1 VNGATV
7 VLRWVAPTVSRVTSY
22 VIEAG
27 SQSGMI
33 DQANGDIGNYTAYT
47 ASPVPPGIYYVR
59 IRAIVNGVAA
69 PASNEIIVNVG
80 GQPQPGPLP
89 CGCGGAVPPP
99 TGLSF
104 TVRGSD
110 VTLNWGNAGGSPA
123 SYVIEAGSFMG
134 AANLANIDTL
144 STANSFFAPGVGNG
158 TYFVR
163 VRAKNACGVSGASN
177 EIVVTVGR

>member
-1 VNGATV
+1 VG
-7 VLRWVAPTVSRVTSY
+7 PTVSKATSY

-27 SQSGMI
+27 SYSGGI
-33 DQANGDIGNYTAYT
+33 DQANANIGNYVAYT

-59 IRAIVNGVAA
+59 IRAIVKGVPTA
-69 PASNEIIVNVG
+69 ASNEIIVNVG

-89 CGCGGAVPPP
+89 CGCGGAIPPP

-104 TVRGSD
+104 TVRRSD
-110 VTLNWGNAGGSPA
+110 VTLNWADGGGSPT
-123 SYVIEAGSFMG
+123 SYVLEAGSFTG
-134 AANLANIDTL
+134 AANLANIDML
-144 STANSFFAPGVGNG
+144 STATSFFAPGVGSG

-163 VRAKNACGVSGASN
+163 VRAKNACGVSAPSN